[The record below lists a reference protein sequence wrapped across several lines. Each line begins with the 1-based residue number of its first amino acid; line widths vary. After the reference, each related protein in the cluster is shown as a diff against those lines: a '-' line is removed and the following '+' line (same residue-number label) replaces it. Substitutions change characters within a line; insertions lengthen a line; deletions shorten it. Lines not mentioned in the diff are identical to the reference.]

1 MANFDAARFDADI
14 RELLE
19 AMPAHAIVAD
29 VPSFHFLP
37 REKQVHIA
45 NRLLHAAARERGLTD
60 VPLHANAGRGSGACY
75 GSSRA
80 ISSTRTTAVTRCGP
94 IPSCPRWMRVS
105 TRWHV
110 AEVSVRGRV

>member
-29 VPSFHFLP
+29 VPSFYFLP

-60 VPLHANAGRGSGACY
+60 VPLRANTDGWGIWGVLRQFSGDLFHPNDRGYEVWAD
-75 GSSRA
+75 
-80 ISSTRTTAVTRCGP
+80 TFLPAVDARLHTLAR
-94 IPSCPRWMRVS
+94 R
-105 TRWHV
+105 
-110 AEVSVRGRV
+110 